1 MPAEAAPPH
10 LDPCDHRLLAVLQ
23 RDGRI
28 TNQRLAETV
37 GTSAAACWRRL
48 QRLIASGTIRRFSAL
63 VDPAR
68 LGYQLCALTYV
79 TLARHSRDVAVQFER
94 TVAER
99 DEVFECLAVTGDA
112 DFLLRVYVTDMAGYD
127 RFLEEFL
134 FTVPGVSTVRTSFV
148 LREVKAGGVL
158 AAAPPL
164 PPARELRGRR
174 RQQR

>member
-1 MPAEAAPPH
+1 MSDRPLDACDQRMLAA
-10 LDPCDHRLLAVLQ
+10 LQ

-28 TNQRLAETV
+28 TNQGLAELV

-48 QRLIASGTIRRFSAL
+48 QRLVAGGTIRRFTAL
-63 VDPAR
+63 VDPAC
-68 LGYQLCALTYV
+68 LGYELCALTYV

-94 TVAER
+94 AVAER

-112 DFLLRVYVTDMAGYD
+112 DFLLRIYVTGMAGYD

-134 FTVPGVSTVRTSFV
+134 FTLPGVSTVRTSFV

-158 AAAPPL
+158 PPAPGAPPTRR
-164 PPARELRGRR
+164 PRALRA
-174 RQQR
+174 QQR

>member
-1 MPAEAAPPH
+1 MNPDLQDARLDACDQRMLAA
-10 LDPCDHRLLAVLQ
+10 LQ

-28 TNQRLAETV
+28 TNQRLAEIV

-48 QRLIASGTIRRFSAL
+48 QRLISGGTIRRFAAV

-68 LGYQLCALTYV
+68 LGYELCALTYV
-79 TLARHSRDVAVQFER
+79 SLSRHSRDVAVQFER
-94 TVAER
+94 ALADR

-134 FTVPGVSTVRTSFV
+134 FTVPGISTVRSSFV
-148 LREVKAGGVL
+148 LREIKAGGVL
-158 AAAPPL
+158 PPAPGAPPT
-164 PPARELRGRR
+164 RR
-174 RQQR
+174 RRARRAQQR